1 MRDVESGAVDGF
13 VGSGLEDVG
22 AEDAAR
28 RPTDDVNRGVVIHQ
42 LLTPCSI
49 QGALHKVA
57 DLHRPIH
64 EMEDVLALLPGVHH
78 ATVGGFGG
86 QATMVA
92 LLAAAFGVE
101 AGLVQND
108 RVCGTFDGR
117 MEQGLAG
124 EDTRFHL
131 QHVHIVVEQKRGA
144 REFGERFNQ
153 GRVFAGRGGFLGQTR
168 VTFSHFSRETRTK
181 HEVIPTGLA
190 THADHD
196 FRLQTVHICEFKQKI
211 VVHRRCI
218 LRRGFEGLSDQTV

>member
-1 MRDVESGAVDGF
+1 MN
-13 VGSGLEDVG
+13 
-22 AEDAAR
+22 R
-28 RPTDDVNRGVVIHQ
+28 RVVIHQ
-42 LLTPCSI
+42 LLAPCGI
-49 QGALHKVA
+49 EGPLHQIT

-131 QHVHIVVEQKRGA
+131 HHVHIVVEQKRGV
-144 REFGERFNQ
+144 REFREGINKR
-153 GRVFAGRGGFLGQTR
+153 RVFAGRGSLLGQTR
-168 VTFSHFSRETRTK
+168 MTFSHFSRETRTK
-181 HEVIPTGLA
+181 HEVFPTGLA

-211 VVHRRCI
+211 VVHRGCV
-218 LRRGFEGLSDQTV
+218 LRVDSSAFRTRRSDFRIISLYLASSKSKMCSMPSRVCFMLRLGR